1 MYNAHREIF
10 RLLTI
15 RKKLFSNTLS
25 AYKRDLIQYNNFIIE
40 NNGNLEIE
48 NADYKI
54 IRSWIVSL
62 VSSNISNRSINR
74 KVSSLKSFYKFLI
87 KTDTIKSSPLKAHSP
102 LKQSKKIQVPFS
114 QEEINSLLDSDFFT
128 NDYKGVLQ
136 KSIIAFFYFTGVR
149 RIELINIKESDISL
163 ESSTIKVMGKRSK
176 ERIIPILPKLKKS
189 LKYYREIKSKYNG
202 NTSPE
207 YLFISKNGKQ
217 LSEKFVYRTVNEYF
231 KLVSPKI
238 KKAPHV
244 LRHSFA
250 THLINEGADINS
262 VKELLGHSSLS
273 ATQVYSHTSMERI
286 KEVFKNS
293 HPRAK

>member
-1 MYNAHREIF
+1 MLIEKFLDYLQFEKNYS
-10 RLLTI
+10 
-15 RKKLFSNTLS
+15 SNTLN
-25 AYKRDLIQYNNFIIE
+25 AYKRDLIQYNKFVAEYNDKLKIE
-40 NNGNLEIE
+40 EVN
-48 NADYKI
+48 YKI
-54 IRSWIVSL
+54 IRSWIVTM
-62 VSSNISNRSINR
+62 VNNNISNRSINR
-74 KVSSLKSFYKFLI
+74 KVSSLKSFYNFLI
-87 KTDTIKSSPLKAHSP
+87 KTETINSSPLKAHTP

-114 QEEINSLLDSDFFT
+114 QDEINSLLDSDFFT
-128 NDYKGVLQ
+128 NDYRGILQ
-136 KSIIAFFYFTGVR
+136 KTIIAFFYFTGVR
-149 RIELINIKESDISL
+149 RIELITLKESDVNI
-163 ESSTIKVMGKRSK
+163 ESSTVKIMGKRRK
-176 ERIIPILPKLKKS
+176 ERIIPILPKLKKTIIFFN
-189 LKYYREIKSKYNG
+189 EIKFKFHDQ
-202 NTSPE
+202 TSSN
-207 YLFISKNGKQ
+207 YFFISKNGKQ

>member
-1 MYNAHREIF
+1 MLIEKFLDYLQLEKNYS
-10 RLLTI
+10 
-15 RKKLFSNTLS
+15 SNTLS

-87 KTDTIKSSPLKAHSP
+87 KTETIRSSPLKAHSP

>member
-1 MYNAHREIF
+1 MLIEKFLDYLQLEKNYS
-10 RLLTI
+10 
-15 RKKLFSNTLS
+15 SNTLS
-25 AYKRDLIQYNNFIIE
+25 AYKRDLIQYNKFIIE

-54 IRSWIVSL
+54 IRSWIVSM
-62 VSSNISNRSINR
+62 VNSNISNRSINR

-149 RIELINIKESDISL
+149 RIELINIRESDISL

-189 LKYYREIKSKYNG
+189 LEDYREIKSKFTG

-207 YLFISKNGKQ
+207 YLLISKNGKQ

>member
-1 MYNAHREIF
+1 MLIEKFLDYLQLEKNYS
-10 RLLTI
+10 
-15 RKKLFSNTLS
+15 SNTLS
-25 AYKRDLIQYNNFIIE
+25 AYKRDLIQYNKFIVE
-40 NNGNLEIE
+40 NNCNLEIE

-54 IRSWIVSL
+54 IRSWIVSM
-62 VSSNISNRSINR
+62 VNSNISNRSINR

-87 KTDTIKSSPLKAHSP
+87 KTETIRSSPLKAHSP

-189 LKYYREIKSKYNG
+189 IKYYREIKSKLIG
-202 NTSPE
+202 NTSFE

>member
-1 MYNAHREIF
+1 MLIEKFLDYLQLEKNYS
-10 RLLTI
+10 
-15 RKKLFSNTLS
+15 SNTLS
-25 AYKRDLIQYNNFIIE
+25 AYKRDLIQYNKFIIE

-54 IRSWIVSL
+54 IRSWIVSM
-62 VSSNISNRSINR
+62 VNSNISNRSINR

-114 QEEINSLLDSDFFT
+114 QEEINSLLDSDFFN

-189 LKYYREIKSKYNG
+189 LEDYRGIKSKFTG
-202 NTSPE
+202 NISPE

>member
-1 MYNAHREIF
+1 MVN
-10 RLLTI
+10 
-15 RKKLFSNTLS
+15 
-25 AYKRDLIQYNNFIIE
+25 D
-40 NNGNLEIE
+40 
-48 NADYKI
+48 
-54 IRSWIVSL
+54 
-62 VSSNISNRSINR
+62 NISNRSINR

-87 KTDTIKSSPLKAHSP
+87 KTDTIKSSPLIAHSP

-114 QEEINSLLDSDFFT
+114 KEEINTLLD
-128 NDYKGVLQ
+128 NDYFNKDYNGTL
-136 KSIIAFFYFTGVR
+136 KKTIILFFYFTGVR
-149 RIELINIKESDISL
+149 RIELISLKSSNVNL
-163 ESSTIKVMGKRSK
+163 ESSTLKVIGKRNK

-189 LKYYREIKSKYNG
+189 IIYYQQLKSKSFKNLDLDL
-202 NTSPE
+202 
-207 YLFISKNGKQ
+207 LFISKDGKQ

-231 KLVSPKI
+231 SLVSPKV

-262 VKELLGHSSLS
+262 VKELLGHASLS

-286 KEVFKNS
+286 KEVFQNS

>member
-1 MYNAHREIF
+1 MLIEKFLDYLQLEKNYS
-10 RLLTI
+10 
-15 RKKLFSNTLS
+15 SNTLS
-25 AYKRDLIQYNNFIIE
+25 AYKRDLIQYNKFIIE

-54 IRSWIVSL
+54 IRSWIVSM
-62 VSSNISNRSINR
+62 VNSNISNRSINR

-250 THLINEGADINS
+250 TNLINEGADINS

>member
-1 MYNAHREIF
+1 M
-10 RLLTI
+10 
-15 RKKLFSNTLS
+15 
-25 AYKRDLIQYNNFIIE
+25 
-40 NNGNLEIE
+40 
-48 NADYKI
+48 
-54 IRSWIVSL
+54 
-62 VSSNISNRSINR
+62 
-74 KVSSLKSFYKFLI
+74 
-87 KTDTIKSSPLKAHSP
+87 DTIKSSPLKAHSP

-114 QEEINSLLDSDFFT
+114 QEEINSLLDGDFFT

-149 RIELINIKESDISL
+149 RIELITIKELDISL

-176 ERIIPILPKLKKS
+176 ERIIPILPKLNKS
-189 LKYYREIKSKYNG
+189 LKYYREIKSKLIG
-202 NTSPE
+202 NTSFE

>member
-1 MYNAHREIF
+1 MLIEKFLDYLQLEKNYS
-10 RLLTI
+10 
-15 RKKLFSNTLS
+15 SNTLS
-25 AYKRDLIQYNNFIIE
+25 AYKRDLIQYNKFIVE
-40 NNGNLEIE
+40 NNCNLEIE

-54 IRSWIVSL
+54 IRSWIVSM
-62 VSSNISNRSINR
+62 VNSNISNRSINR
-74 KVSSLKSFYKFLI
+74 KVSRLKSFYKFLI
-87 KTDTIKSSPLKAHSP
+87 KTETIRSSPLKAHSP

-189 LKYYREIKSKYNG
+189 IKFYMEIKSKLIG
-202 NTSPE
+202 NTSFE

>member
-1 MYNAHREIF
+1 MG
-10 RLLTI
+10 
-15 RKKLFSNTLS
+15 
-25 AYKRDLIQYNNFIIE
+25 
-40 NNGNLEIE
+40 NNGL
-48 NADYKI
+48 
-54 IRSWIVSL
+54 
-62 VSSNISNRSINR
+62 SNRSINR
-74 KVSSLKSFYKFLI
+74 KISSLKSFYKFLI
-87 KTDTIKSSPLKAHSP
+87 KIESISISPLLGHTP

-114 QEEINSLLDSDFFT
+114 KEEINSLLDSEYFN

-136 KSIIAFFYFTGVR
+136 KTLITFFYFTGVR
-149 RIELINIKESDISL
+149 RIELINLKESDVNLSSL
-163 ESSTIKVMGKRSK
+163 TLKVVGKGDK
-176 ERIIPILPKLKKS
+176 ERVIPILPKLKESILTYQKMKS
-189 LKYYREIKSKYNG
+189 VFLIQKS
-202 NTSPE
+202 TDF
-207 YLFISKNGKQ
+207 LFISKFGKQ
-217 LSEKFVYRTVNEYF
+217 LTEKFVYRTVNEYF

>member
-1 MYNAHREIF
+1 MLIEKFIEYLRVEKNYSNH
-10 RLLTI
+10 TI
-15 RKKLFSNTLS
+15 T
-25 AYKRDLIQYNNFIIE
+25 AYKTDLNNFNDFLTQSDIKTKME
-40 NNGNLEIE
+40 NI
-48 NADYKI
+48 DYKV
-54 IRSWIVSL
+54 IRSWIVKM
-62 VSSNISNRSINR
+62 VNDNISNRTINR

-87 KTDTIKSSPLKAHSP
+87 KTDTINSSPLIAHSP

-114 QEEINSLLDSDFFT
+114 KEEINTLLD
-128 NDYKGVLQ
+128 NDYFNKDYNGTL
-136 KSIIAFFYFTGVR
+136 KKTIILFFYFTGVR
-149 RIELINIKESDISL
+149 RIELISL
-163 ESSTIKVMGKRSK
+163 KSSNVNLETSTLKIIGKRNK

-189 LKYYREIKSKYNG
+189 IIYYQELKFKSFKNLDLDL
-202 NTSPE
+202 
-207 YLFISKNGKQ
+207 LFLSKDGKQ

-231 KLVSPKI
+231 NLVSPKV

-262 VKELLGHSSLS
+262 VKELLGHASLS

-286 KEVFKNS
+286 KQVFQNS

>member
-1 MYNAHREIF
+1 MLIEKFLDYLQFEKNYS
-10 RLLTI
+10 
-15 RKKLFSNTLS
+15 SNTLN
-25 AYKRDLIQYNNFIIE
+25 AYKRDLIQYNKFVAEYNDKLKIE
-40 NNGNLEIE
+40 EVN
-48 NADYKI
+48 YKI
-54 IRSWIVSL
+54 IRSWIVTM
-62 VSSNISNRSINR
+62 VNNNISNRSINR
-74 KVSSLKSFYKFLI
+74 KVSSLKSFYNFLI
-87 KTDTIKSSPLKAHSP
+87 KTETINSSPLKAHTP

-114 QEEINSLLDSDFFT
+114 QDEINSLLDSDFFT
-128 NDYKGVLQ
+128 NDYRGILQ
-136 KSIIAFFYFTGVR
+136 KTIIAFFYFTGVR
-149 RIELINIKESDISL
+149 RIELITLKESDVNI
-163 ESSTIKVMGKRSK
+163 ESSTVKIMGKRSK
-176 ERIIPILPKLKKS
+176 ERIIPILPKLKKAIIFFN
-189 LKYYREIKSKYNG
+189 EIKFKFHNQ
-202 NTSPE
+202 TSSD
-207 YLFISKNGKQ
+207 YFFISKNGKQ